1 LVASTLAKEDKF
13 EEMIVERKLIVH
25 KIGVDLESAKN
36 IVEKDK
42 TGFFAKLGFLK
53 PKHDEIECES
63 ILLFYEP
70 FVVAK
75 ANYLLD
81 YYKKKTYTIRV
92 GEEVSEVV
100 IFDQTLKPKV
110 MKERAKGILKR
121 SHKEIMVDAQE
132 RVTHETS
139 ANLALNRTGREV
151 DPTKLPSAPTQPQ
164 PERFLKESG
173 DDVRKLSFSPDSI
186 IDIIRRAIV
195 QRPPDTGRVA
205 QEAFEVTEY
214 AVVYTPIYEARCR
227 HLKTGE
233 IKIIPISGV
242 TSKMLSL

>member
-1 LVASTLAKEDKF
+1 MVESTLAEEGKI
-13 EEMIVERKLIVH
+13 EEMIGERKLVVH
-25 KIGVDLESAKN
+25 EIAMDLEGTKN
-36 IVEKDK
+36 IFEKDK
-42 TGFFAKLGFLK
+42 TRFFAKLGFLK
-53 PKHDEIECES
+53 PKREEIECES

-92 GEEVSEVV
+92 GEEVSEV
-100 IFDQTLKPKV
+100 IMFDQTLKPKV
-110 MKERAKGILKR
+110 MKERVKGILKR
-121 SHKEIMVDAQE
+121 SYKEIAFDAQE
-132 RVTHETS
+132 RVIHKAS
-139 ANLALNRTGREV
+139 ANIALNRTGREI
-151 DPTKLPSAPTQPQ
+151 DATKLPSASAEPQ
-164 PERFLKESG
+164 PEKVLKECG
-173 DDVRKLSFSPDSI
+173 DKVRKLRVSPDGI
-186 IDIIRRAIV
+186 IDIIRGRIV
-195 QRPPDTGRVA
+195 ERPSDIGRIA
-205 QEAFEVTEY
+205 KETFEVTEH